1 MQPNVRL
8 YISSKTSIIASWLK
22 TENKNAAFLAAE
34 WSNLMNRTR
43 LSKPLLCSPS
53 SDRRGWNTLCA
64 VLATSASLIVSIGGC
79 SSPRDSESLSMTGM
93 YFDTVVTVEVWGADR
108 EVLDHCE
115 ELCGYYEQL
124 FSRTIEDSEVSKIN
138 NSCGQPVTV
147 SDETAEL
154 IRLGLEYGDISNGY
168 FDITIASASEL
179 WDFTDNEDKTLPD
192 PEELAEAV
200 THIDYRNV
208 KVDGNTVTLS
218 DPDTKIDLGGIA
230 KGYIADQL
238 KEYLKEEGV
247 EHALINLGG
256 NMLAVGSKYDGS
268 PFRIGLQKP
277 FESDGTPIAVL
288 EIDDQSVVTS
298 GNYER
303 YFEKDGTIYHHILDP
318 GTGYPIQNDL
328 YQVSIISDNSVD
340 GDALSTTCY
349 ALGLEKGMELIQS
362 LDGVEAVFVTS
373 DYELHTTTEDLP
385 LSQ

>member
-1 MQPNVRL
+1 
-8 YISSKTSIIASWLK
+8 
-22 TENKNAAFLAAE
+22 
-34 WSNLMNRTR
+34 MNRTR

-53 SDRRGWNTLCA
+53 SGRRRWNTLCA
-64 VLATSASLIVSIGGC
+64 VLAISASLMVSLGGC
-79 SSPRDSESLSMTGM
+79 ASPRENESLSMTGM

-108 EVLDHCE
+108 DVLDHCE

-138 NSCGQPVTV
+138 NSGGQPVTV

-154 IRLGLEYGDISNGY
+154 VRLGLEYGDISNGY

-179 WDFTDNEDKTLPD
+179 WDFTDNEEKTLPD

-200 THIDYRNV
+200 THIDYHNV

-238 KEYLKEEGV
+238 KEYLEEEGV

-277 FESDGTPIAVL
+277 FEPDGTPIAVL
-288 EIDDQSVVTS
+288 EVDDQSVVTS

-318 GTGYPIQNDL
+318 DTGYPIQNDL

>member
-1 MQPNVRL
+1 MKYTRHKNRSCRSRNRRTEFPVDRKPATG
-8 YISSKTSIIASWLK
+8 YFRRGIAVFSL
-22 TENKNAAFLAAE
+22 AFLF
-34 WSNLMNRTR
+34 S
-43 LSKPLLCSPS
+43 
-53 SDRRGWNTLCA
+53 
-64 VLATSASLIVSIGGC
+64 VSLGGC
-79 SSPRDSESLSMTGM
+79 TSPRESESLSMTGM

-138 NSCGQPVTV
+138 NSGGQPVTV

-154 IRLGLEYGDISNGY
+154 IRLGLEYGDISDGD

-179 WDFTDNEDKTLPD
+179 WDFTDNEEKTLPD
-192 PEELAEAV
+192 PGELTEAV
-200 THIDYRNV
+200 THIDYHNV
-208 KVDGNTVTLS
+208 RVDGNTVTLS

-238 KEYLKEEGV
+238 KKYLEEEGV

-277 FESDGTPIAVL
+277 FEPDGTPIAVL
-288 EIDDQSVVTS
+288 EVNDQSVVTS

-318 GTGYPIQNDL
+318 DTGYPIQNDL
-328 YQVSIISDNSVD
+328 YQVSIISDRSVD

-349 ALGLEKGMELIQS
+349 ALGLEKGMELIRS

>member
-1 MQPNVRL
+1 MV
-8 YISSKTSIIASWLK
+8 
-22 TENKNAAFLAAE
+22 
-34 WSNLMNRTR
+34 
-43 LSKPLLCSPS
+43 
-53 SDRRGWNTLCA
+53 
-64 VLATSASLIVSIGGC
+64 SLGGC
-79 SSPRDSESLSMTGM
+79 TSPLDNESLSMTGM

-138 NSCGQPVTV
+138 NSGGQPVTV

-154 IRLGLEYGDISNGY
+154 IRLGLEYGDISDGY

-179 WDFTDNEDKTLPD
+179 WDFTDNEEKTLPD
-192 PEELAEAV
+192 PGELTEAV
-200 THIDYRNV
+200 THIDYHNV
-208 KVDGNTVTLS
+208 RVDGNTVTLS

-238 KEYLKEEGV
+238 KKYLEEEGV

-277 FESDGTPIAVL
+277 FEPDGTPIVVL
-288 EIDDQSVVTS
+288 EVNDQSVVTS

-318 GTGYPIQNDL
+318 DTGYPIQNDL
-328 YQVSIISDNSVD
+328 YQVSIISDRSVD

-373 DYELHTTTEDLP
+373 DYEIHTTTEDLP

>member
-1 MQPNVRL
+1 
-8 YISSKTSIIASWLK
+8 
-22 TENKNAAFLAAE
+22 
-34 WSNLMNRTR
+34 MNRTR

-53 SDRRGWNTLCA
+53 SGRRRWNTLCA
-64 VLATSASLIVSIGGC
+64 VLATSASLMVSLGGC
-79 SSPRDSESLSMTGM
+79 TSPLDNESLSMTGM

-138 NSCGQPVTV
+138 NSGGQPVTV

-154 IRLGLEYGDISNGY
+154 IRLGLEYGDISDGY

-179 WDFTDNEDKTLPD
+179 WDFTDNEEKTLPD
-192 PEELAEAV
+192 PGELTEAV
-200 THIDYRNV
+200 THIDYHNV
-208 KVDGNTVTLS
+208 RVDGNTVTLS

-238 KEYLKEEGV
+238 KKYLEEEGV

-277 FESDGTPIAVL
+277 FEPDGTPIVVL
-288 EIDDQSVVTS
+288 EVNDQSVVTS

-318 GTGYPIQNDL
+318 DTGYPIQNDL
-328 YQVSIISDNSVD
+328 YQVSIISDRSVD

-373 DYELHTTTEDLP
+373 DYEIHTTTEDLP